1 MLEVEIGCRAALA
14 EVACERGLTALARAE
29 QRDDRARLQAVA
41 ETFQL
46 DGTFDHSCIL
56 SVERSISNDG
66 YGVKME
72 SDLVRLSISGPLRAL
87 VIH

>member
-1 MLEVEIGCRAALA
+1 MARLAYSREHRFGEAAKVGGMLEVEIGCRAALA

-56 SVERSISNDG
+56 SV
-66 YGVKME
+66 
-72 SDLVRLSISGPLRAL
+72 
-87 VIH
+87 